1 MDGYFS
7 DICGTSSHQTTLCPI
22 IFPCEIRSRVMHQA
36 YLCPFY
42 EPKNRMSSLDFCRF
56 CSSSMHPTCL
66 CPYYEPKVH
75 DNHDNGVVVATYYEP
90 KVHDNHDNGVVVAI
104 NEQLGKAYML
114 RDMKNL
120 NEDNSVMLSVS
131 ISKNELAVCKP
142 ITISFPYFVCKQVV
156 TFLISCLLFLC
167 RPLVNIR

>member
-75 DNHDNGVVVATYYEP
+75 DNHDNGVVVA
-90 KVHDNHDNGVVVAI
+90 I

-131 ISKNELAVCKP
+131 ISENELAVCKP